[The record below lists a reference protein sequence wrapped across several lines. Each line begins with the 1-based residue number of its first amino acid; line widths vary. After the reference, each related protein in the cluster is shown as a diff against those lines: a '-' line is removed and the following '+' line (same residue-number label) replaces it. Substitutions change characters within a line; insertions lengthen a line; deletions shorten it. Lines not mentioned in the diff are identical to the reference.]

1 VRFSIP
7 FGASHVPKNENELK
21 SRLRYVFDFI
31 TISINLSGASSFS
44 DKPEIG
50 MTVPLSSTT
59 SIDVIDEIVS
69 FDSATASYTF
79 FSSVAII
86 VST

>member
-1 VRFSIP
+1 M
-7 FGASHVPKNENELK
+7 
-21 SRLRYVFDFI
+21 
-31 TISINLSGASSFS
+31 NLSGAFS
-44 DKPEIG
+44 IGDKPEIG

-69 FDSATASYTF
+69 FDIATASYTF